1 MTARAHPRFSSLP
14 EAVTGCRCGAGAH
27 ACGVETYLDVRSR
40 ERLRSTTRK
49 SREESR
55 LGKLRACATV
65 CGAALLAVA
74 VLCGLLVSGCG
85 SIGEPLPP
93 LLNIPERSQDLS
105 ARQTPDGVVLEWTW
119 PNFTTEGMP
128 LKNFDNFVVH
138 RLEVQDPAVPV
149 ASGWFDSQSQ
159 QVAKLGSTDLDAFEP
174 GGKIRLAFPAA
185 GLTGR
190 FFAFGV
196 RAQGRNGRTI
206 GFSNLAFIQV
216 VEPLEAIGRPSL
228 SVLRNGVSV
237 QWKAVPRA
245 VAYRVFRSIEPAQEF
260 REIGRAEGP
269 EFLDA
274 SLEWGKRYYYRV
286 LPLGRSATGE
296 VEGSHSAASG
306 VIAVDTFPPDAPVD
320 VRAVGAESSIEL
332 SWQPNIEPDF
342 AGYRV
347 RRSQGSEPFKVLN
360 PAPLGV
366 ASYSDTS
373 IQGGQAYRYTITAL
387 DRDGNESA
395 SSDAV
400 VVSAFESNGT

>member
-1 MTARAHPRFSSLP
+1 MIS
-14 EAVTGCRCGAGAH
+14 
-27 ACGVETYLDVRSR
+27 
-40 ERLRSTTRK
+40 
-49 SREESR
+49 
-55 LGKLRACATV
+55 
-65 CGAALLAVA
+65 
-74 VLCGLLVSGCG
+74 LCGILVAGCG

-105 ARQTPDGVVLEWTW
+105 ASQTPEGVVLEWTW

-138 RLEVQDPAVPV
+138 RLEVQDPAVALPP
-149 ASGWFDSQSQ
+149 GWFDSQSQ
-159 QVAKLGSTDLDAFEP
+159 QVAMLGSPDLDAFEP
-174 GGKIRLAFPAA
+174 GGKIRLALPTT
-185 GLTGR
+185 GLTGQL
-190 FFAFGV
+190 FAFGV
-196 RAQGRNGRTI
+196 RGEGRNGRTI
-206 GFSNLAFIQV
+206 GFSNLAFLQV
-216 VEPLEAIGRPSL
+216 VEPLEAPGRPSL
-228 SVLRNGVSV
+228 GVLRNGVSV
-237 QWKAVPRA
+237 HWEAVPRA

-269 EFLDA
+269 EFLDT
-274 SLEWGKRYYYRV
+274 SFEWGKRYYYRV

-306 VIAVDTFPPDAPVD
+306 VVAVDTFPPDAPVD

-373 IQGGQAYRYTITAL
+373 IQSGQAYRYTITAL

-400 VVSAFESNGT
+400 PITAFESNGT